1 MRRPIIL
8 AFVFI
13 SFGCILKANGQ
24 STTCEANYFFAN
36 NIGCSA
42 EGRGQKCIR
51 LDITHSIDK
60 EGKEFVYAW
69 NFGDGTIQRGALSE
83 YCYEK
88 FGSYRVTL
96 DLLDPKT
103 EVVIR
108 NELATTV
115 NLLPKIEYHTDTLSE
130 MTANFAYD
138 KSLMAGIAVKKV
150 FWKIE
155 DRFYCGK
162 TARHL
167 FNSVGLHVLEIGVIG
182 SDAKGDSFSGCT
194 LMAVYIKPKP

>member
-1 MRRPIIL
+1 MRYPIVLLFAYIG
-8 AFVFI
+8 FVF
-13 SFGCILKANGQ
+13 AVNGQ
-24 STTCEANYFFAN
+24 SAPCEAAHFFTSN
-36 NIGCSA
+36 VGCLA
-42 EGRGQKCIR
+42 EGRGQKCIQ

-69 NFGDGTIQRGALSE
+69 NFGDGTIQRGPLSE

-88 FGSYRVTL
+88 FGSYQVTL

-108 NELATTV
+108 NELATTI
-115 NLLPKIEYHTDTLSE
+115 NLLPKVEYHTDTLKD

-138 KSLMAGIAVKKV
+138 KSLMAGITVGKV
-150 FWKIE
+150 FWRIE
-155 DRFYCGK
+155 DKFYCGK
-162 TARHL
+162 TARHS
-167 FNSVGLHVLEIGVIG
+167 FATAGLHILEIGVVG
-182 SDAKGDSFSGCT
+182 LDAKGESFLGCT